1 MHARISVLRALD
13 RHVRCIFNPD
23 RKGTHWG
30 QTEAKAK
37 TMSQRETDDSR
48 YLRRF

>member
-23 RKGTHWG
+23 RKGTHLG
-30 QTEAKAK
+30 GNG
-37 TMSQRETDDSR
+37 S
-48 YLRRF
+48 